1 MRAALSALVLLG
13 LLAGPAAAQA
23 PQPSP
28 APPAAPTPAT
38 PGDGPFGEEL
48 TLPARQMLAFK
59 GQANWDEG
67 FDRLKEALKTVFAAV
82 GQRGLK
88 AAGPPL
94 VVYLRADDTGF
105 DFEAGVP
112 LETAPAGRDG
122 PEPRVRDVPAG
133 RALRFSHRGSFDNMD
148 STYEALTNHLDE
160 KRLEVKDMYM
170 EEYLTDPLAT
180 PDDQL
185 QVTIYVFPR

>member
-1 MRAALSALVLLG
+1 MRARLTVVALLLV
-13 LLAGPAAAQA
+13 LAGPAATQTA
-23 PQPSP
+23 P
-28 APPAAPTPAT
+28 PPAAPLPPAT
-38 PGDGPFGEEL
+38 PAKDPFGEEM
-48 TLPARQMLAFK
+48 TLPARPMLAFK

-67 FDRLKEALKTVFAAV
+67 FDRLKEALRSVYAAI

-88 AAGPPL
+88 ASGPPL

-112 LETAPAGRDG
+112 LETRPAEAGSA
-122 PEPRVRDVPAG
+122 EPRVRDVPAG
-133 RALRFSHRGSFDNMD
+133 RALRFTHRGSFDNMD

-185 QVTIYVFPR
+185 HVLVYVFPR